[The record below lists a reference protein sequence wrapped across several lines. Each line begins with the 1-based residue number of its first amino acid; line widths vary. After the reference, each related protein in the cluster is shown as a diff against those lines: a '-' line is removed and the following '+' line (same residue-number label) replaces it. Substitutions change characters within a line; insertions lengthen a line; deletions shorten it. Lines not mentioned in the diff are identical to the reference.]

1 MATFIITCISTANKA
16 FLSRTTV
23 IAKTYENIHKK
34 RKKMFASFVND
45 KYILSLN
52 GFVRNDFS

>member
-1 MATFIITCISTANKA
+1 MATFIITCIFTANKA
-16 FLSRTTV
+16 FLSRITV
-23 IAKTYENIHKK
+23 IAKLYENIHKK
-34 RKKMFASFVND
+34 NFFFASFVND

>member
-34 RKKMFASFVND
+34 KKNSL
-45 KYILSLN
+45 LS
-52 GFVRNDFS
+52 